1 MTLTTTLARSAATVP
16 VEAADAGPFV
26 AEVHG
31 LHLTYSSPQGRTTG
45 VEDVS
50 FTVPRGETIAL
61 VGESGS
67 GKSSVVSALAG
78 LLPDNGRIEAGRLT
92 LGGRDVTSLTDRQWR
107 PLRGTVL
114 GYVPQDPLGSLDP
127 LMPVGQQ
134 IAESVVQARGV
145 GSTEAARAALELLEH
160 VGILDA
166 AHRYRSYPH
175 ELSGGQLQR
184 VLIASALAG
193 RPEVLIAD
201 EPTSAL
207 DVTVQKR
214 ILDLLTSLQREFS
227 LTLIL
232 VTHDLS
238 LAAERADRVVV
249 LRHGRVVEQGTVNE
263 VLHRPVHEYTR
274 QLFSD
279 VPALNP
285 DKYADRLAE
294 AADGRRS
301 AAAGSDPGGP
311 GISVRALSKSFVPGV
326 RAVDHVG
333 FEVAAGEIHALVGE
347 SGSGK
352 TTIARI
358 VAGLTGF
365 DGGEVEVFGERLGR
379 TPGVV
384 NSSPE
389 RLQLVYQNPLSALN
403 PRIPVERLVAE
414 PLRIRGLGRREALEQ
429 AQRMLDRVG
438 LGHDLWRRKASQL
451 SGGQRQR
458 VAIARALVLS
468 PSVLVLD
475 EPTSALDVTV
485 QAQIVDLLFDIRDQY
500 GLTFLL
506 ISHDLSLIRQVADSV
521 TVLERGAVV
530 ESGPVREVFEEST
543 QPSTRAL
550 IDAVPRASGK
560 STHVTCSNS
569 AQDQSERERT
579 P

>member
-1 MTLTTTLARSAATVP
+1 MTLTTTWPSSP
-16 VEAADAGPFV
+16 VEGLDEAAASGPIA
-26 AEVHG
+26 AEVSG
-31 LHLTYSSPQGRTTG
+31 LHLTYVSRQGRTTG

-50 FTVPRGETIAL
+50 FAVPRGETVAL

-78 LLPDNGRIEAGRLT
+78 LLPDNGRIEAGQLT
-92 LGGRDVTSLTDRQWR
+92 LNGREVTSLTDRQWR

-127 LMPVGQQ
+127 LMSVGQQ
-134 IAESVVQARGV
+134 IAESVAQARGV
-145 GSTEAARAALELLEH
+145 GSAEAADAALELLEH

-193 RPEVLIAD
+193 RPQVLIAD

-238 LAAERADRVVV
+238 LAAERADSVVV
-249 LRHGRVVEQGTVNE
+249 LRHGRVVEQGRVDE
-263 VLHRPVHEYTR
+263 VLHRPVSEYTR

-285 DKYADRLAE
+285 DKYALRLQE
-294 AADGRRS
+294 S
-301 AAAGSDPGGP
+301 AARRDPAARA
-311 GISVRALSKSFVPGV
+311 ISVCGLSRSFVPGV
-326 RAVDHVG
+326 RAVDSVG

-365 DGGEVEVFGERLGR
+365 DQGTVEVFGEQLER
-379 TPGVV
+379 TPPVV
-384 NSSPE
+384 NASPE

-403 PRIPVERLVAE
+403 PRIPVEGLVAE
-414 PLRIRGLGRREALEQ
+414 PLRIRGLDRRSALEE
-429 AQRMLDRVG
+429 ARRMLERVG
-438 LGHDLWRRKASQL
+438 IGRELWRRKASQL

-458 VAIARALVLS
+458 VAISRALVLS

-485 QAQIVDLLFDIRDQY
+485 QAQIVDLLFDLREQY

-506 ISHDLSLIRQVADSV
+506 ISHDLSLIRQVADTV
-521 TVLERGAVV
+521 TVLERGALV
-530 ESGPVREVFEEST
+530 ESGPVRQVFEEST
-543 QPSTRAL
+543 QSYTRAL
-550 IDAVPRASGK
+550 IDAVPHP
-560 STHVTCSNS
+560 T
-569 AQDQSERERT
+569 REDAR
-579 P
+579 